1 MGARKFPETATT
13 TATDYGSAL
22 FGALRQHADCN
33 WMKYIRHEF
42 VCRLGDG
49 SLPRS
54 AFLAYLEQDYLFLL
68 HYARAWAMAV
78 VKSETAGQMRMAAA
92 TVNALINE
100 EISLHV
106 RVCEREG
113 ITEEALLN
121 AREAPQNIAYTRY
134 VMDTALGGDLLDL
147 LCAMSPCVFGYG
159 EIGCLLA
166 DADTEPVYRE
176 WIDAY
181 CGEPYQELC
190 RSVAGLVEEVRLA
203 RLGSDF
209 MGSPRWE
216 SLCSRFSTA
225 VELEAQFW
233 SMGMDLGKPGA

>member
-1 MGARKFPETATT
+1 MHTPKAIDTA
-13 TATDYGSAL
+13 TATDYGSAV
-22 FGALRQHADCN
+22 FAAWRHHAADN
-33 WMKYIRHEF
+33 WTRYTRHEF
-42 VCRLGDG
+42 VCRLEDG
-49 SLPRS
+49 SLPRA

-68 HYARAWAMAV
+68 HYSRAWAMAV
-78 VKSETAGQMRMAAA
+78 VKSETAMQMRMAAA

-100 EISLHV
+100 EIGLHI

-113 ITEEALLN
+113 ITETALLN

-147 LCAMSPCVFGYG
+147 LCVMAPCVFGYG
-159 EIGCLLA
+159 EIGSCLA

-181 CGEPYQELC
+181 QGGSYQGLC
-190 RSVAGLVEEVRLA
+190 HDVARLLEEVRLA
-203 RLGSDF
+203 KLGDDF
-209 MGSPRWE
+209 KSSPRWE
-216 SLCSRFSTA
+216 MLCNRFNTA

-233 SMGMDLGKPGA
+233 SMGLALG

>member
-1 MGARKFPETATT
+1 MSTRNLSDTAA
-13 TATDYGSAL
+13 ATDYGSVV
-22 FGALRQHADCN
+22 FSALRQHAADN
-33 WMKYIRHEF
+33 WIRYTRHEF

-78 VKSETAGQMRMAAA
+78 VKSETATQMRMAAA

-113 ITEEALLN
+113 ITEQALLS

-147 LCAMSPCVFGYG
+147 LCVMSPCVFGYG
-159 EIGCLLA
+159 EIGCRLA
-166 DADTEPVYRE
+166 AADTEPVYRE

-181 CGEPYQELC
+181 RGEAYQGLC
-190 RSVAGLVEEVRLA
+190 RDVARLVEEVRLA
-203 RLGSDF
+203 KLGDDF
-209 MGSPRWE
+209 RGNPRWAV
-216 SLCSRFSTA
+216 LCSRFNTA
-225 VELEAQFW
+225 VELEAAFW
-233 SMGMDLGKPGA
+233 SMGMDLG